1 MTYISCVTQV
11 ESLLIASFQG
21 GVLSDLILMDGRN
34 TTLDSQD
41 VNTIALTAT
50 VTANTLWCF
59 SSRRAC
65 RRMVTIYTTALK
77 KNM

>member
-1 MTYISCVTQV
+1 MGEIQP
-11 ESLLIASFQG
+11 LIP
-21 GVLSDLILMDGRN
+21 R
-34 TTLDSQD
+34 D

-77 KNM
+77 KKV